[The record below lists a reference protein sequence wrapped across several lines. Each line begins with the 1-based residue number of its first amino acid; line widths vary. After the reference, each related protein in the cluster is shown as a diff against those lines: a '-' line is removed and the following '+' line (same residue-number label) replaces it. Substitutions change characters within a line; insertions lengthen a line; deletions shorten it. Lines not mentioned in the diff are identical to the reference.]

1 MKVAIQVTV
10 SIPNSSLLIPNSHI
24 VYEQEQIK
32 PYGEEGT
39 KREQVE
45 QMFDNIAHSY
55 DTLNHT
61 LSFGVDK
68 IWRNNAIDY
77 LQPFFPQKTNTPNG
91 SPSPLGGG
99 REGAILD
106 IATGTGDFAILA
118 AQKLHPQRIV
128 GCDIS
133 EGMMQIGREK
143 VAKLGLSDTITFQ
156 NEDCAKMSFET
167 GSFDAVISAFAL
179 RNFQNLD
186 ECLKE
191 MHRVLKDDGHF
202 AVVDLCTPVS
212 FPMKQFFFIY
222 KKVVMPVLGKLFS
235 KDNTAY
241 SYLPETMD
249 AVPQAE
255 RMQSII
261 QQAGFHNV
269 NFKRLAFGMCILYTA
284 EK

>member
-1 MKVAIQVTV
+1 MYK
-10 SIPNSSLLIPNSHI
+10 
-24 VYEQEQIK
+24 QEQIK
-32 PYGEEGT
+32 PYGKEGT

-61 LSFGVDK
+61 LSFGVDR
-68 IWRNNAIDY
+68 IWRKNAINFLLKNRQSTD
-77 LQPFFPQKTNTPNG
+77 
-91 SPSPLGGG
+91 SV
-99 REGAILD
+99 LD

-118 AQKLHPQRIV
+118 YQKLHPKKVV

-133 EGMMQIGREK
+133 EGMMAIGREK
-143 VAKLGLSDTITFQ
+143 VAQFGLSDMITFQ
-156 NEDCAKMSFET
+156 NEDCAKMSFT
-167 GSFDAVISAFAL
+167 DGSFDAVISAFAL

-191 MHRVLKDDGHF
+191 MHRVLADDGHLS
-202 AVVDLCTPVS
+202 VVDLCTPVS
-212 FPMKQFFFIY
+212 FPMKQLFYVY

-235 KDNTAY
+235 KDKTAY

-284 EK
+284 TK